1 VTAVEKRANISRI
14 GPMQP
19 QAELAI
25 ADSFW
30 LLNFDLNP
38 RRPSLSDRML
48 DAGLAGAVMAEL
60 ILDGQLLLFEENSV
74 VLANPDRRAPKDD
87 VAALAMRYVV
97 GDPTPRTV
105 HQWVADLSGL
115 MARPVCERLAAA
127 GHAYQ
132 VGNRLTGR
140 RYVPQ
145 NANVASGPAVRLRY
159 VMRHPEYVQ
168 SWNVLIL
175 AGLVLVAGL
184 VAVVARED
192 QQAATEQLR
201 ALAAR
206 LPPVIL
212 SVLSAVEAE
221 MIAAPLRPN
230 R

>member
-1 VTAVEKRANISRI
+1 
-14 GPMQP
+14 MQP
-19 QAELAI
+19 QAELAV

-38 RRPSLSDRML
+38 RRSSLSDRML
-48 DAGLAGAVMAEL
+48 DAGLAGAVMSEL
-60 ILDGQLLLFEENSV
+60 ILDGQLLLLEENSV
-74 VLANPDRRAPKDD
+74 VLANPDRRPPRDD

-97 GDPTPRTV
+97 NDPTPHTV

-115 MARPVCERLAAA
+115 VTKPVCERLAAA

-145 NANVASGPAVRLRY
+145 SANVASGPAVRLRY
-159 VMRHPEYVQ
+159 HMAHPDYVQ

-184 VAVVARED
+184 VTVVAREEPE
-192 QQAATEQLR
+192 AATEQLR
-201 ALAAR
+201 ALTGR

-221 MIAAPLRPN
+221 IIAAPLRPN